1 MPNRFPPI
9 TSTQSTKA
17 ALQQINQNFMQLD
30 DEAFTKTV
38 SKGENNQITFGK
50 LPNGRYGL
58 LIYDAKGMP
67 RALIGQAPRDGR
79 VGIWMTKVGFNV
91 LTEID

>member
-1 MPNRFPPI
+1 MPNRFTPI
-9 TSTQSTKA
+9 TSSQSTKA

-30 DEAFTKTV
+30 AETFTKTV
-38 SKGENNQITFGK
+38 AKGGNNQVMFGK

-58 LIYDAKGMP
+58 IIYDDGGMP
-67 RALIGQAPRDGR
+67 RIMIGQAPKDGR